1 MARMGILGKGYSR
14 TRAAAR
20 IKPIPHKKS
29 KIARVVIPSGRS
41 GLSNA
46 SELGAADFRRFA
58 CPDDSMHD
66 DAWGRIGFQSSALE
80 RVGRPGA
87 PRAEFSPETGV
98 RFSLSIIDS
107 LVK

>member
-58 CPDDSMHD
+58 CPDELDFNRAPSTAYVVRAPQAPNSRQKRGYDSHC
-66 DAWGRIGFQSSALE
+66 R
-80 RVGRPGA
+80 
-87 PRAEFSPETGV
+87 
-98 RFSLSIIDS
+98 
-107 LVK
+107 